1 MKKSQLRN
9 IIRESIKGLMTE
21 QSVQPCYE
29 VNIRGCG
36 NHPTLGGGTYGTG
49 GTFAQTYARRT
60 DNAPIQVGDI
70 LEGTLPT
77 GTACNAYGEIGRRF
91 FVMESTLAQTI
102 ITTGPNGP
110 GTWSPCEMECP
121 GTNMGVGS
129 LTIVG
134 DSVPGGAGECPNGCL
149 FPSGMGWGSSY
160 NPSGPSGQATIG
172 CPNLDTGCT
181 DSTAC
186 NYDSNATINDGSC
199 EFTSCAGC
207 TDSNA
212 FNHDPNATQ
221 DDGSCDY
228 GWRCGQ
234 LPSGG
239 AVAEQVS
246 MPTGCMPGTST
257 DIGVFSSE
265 SFCLSQNTN
274 IPNGCGGTSMGALV
288 KPLDVE
294 PKSADIKKADPQIDR
309 MKNLANIKKQ

>member
-1 MKKSQLRN
+1 MKKSQLRQL
-9 IIRESIKGLMTE
+9 IRESIKTLMTE

-29 VNIRGCG
+29 VSIRGCG
-36 NHPTLGGGTYGTG
+36 YHPTLTG
-49 GTFAQTYARRT
+49 GTGATGGTAGGFARRT
-60 DNAPIQVGDI
+60 DGSPIQIGDI

-134 DSVPGGAGECPNGCL
+134 DSVPGGVGECPNGCL

-172 CPNLDTGCT
+172 CPNLDT
-181 DSTAC
+181 
-186 NYDSNATINDGSC
+186 
-199 EFTSCAGC
+199 GC

-274 IPNGCGGTSMGALV
+274 IPNGCGGTNMGALV

-309 MKNLANIKKQ
+309 MKNLANIKKPK